1 MVIARCALAGV
12 AGDPGLL
19 ERGISPGFPSLPL
32 WFEANAGQ
40 VDSQVQFLAR
50 GHGHNILL
58 TPTEAVIVLRKPV
71 PAGEARRGARDVKR
85 MKTGISPVRFQ
96 LVAADPDARMSGA
109 EALPGRANYL
119 LGANPA
125 EWRRHVST
133 FRQVKVQQ
141 VYAGVDVLYYANG
154 QRLEYDFHLAPGVD
168 PGAIRLRIEG
178 ADRVE
183 LDSAG
188 NLIVE
193 SCGERLLQHRP
204 VAYQDDGAVRRSV
217 DVAYRLTGE
226 RTFGFVVG
234 EADSALPLIIDPV
247 LSYASYLGG
256 SKQETAWDLAL
267 DSSGNV
273 YVTGES
279 LSLDLPATTGAFQT
293 NYGGGTTVGGD
304 IFVAKLD
311 ASGSNL
317 VYLTYLGGKGND
329 AALSIA
335 IDATGNAYLT
345 GFTDSTNF
353 PLASPVIGS
362 IGGKGEKYFDLFPS
376 DAFVTKL
383 NANGSALVYSTYLGG
398 STNDQGIA
406 IAVDSSGSAFV
417 AGFTTSTNFPTVN
430 ALQTTN
436 AGLDDA
442 FVTKVAP
449 DGSAFVYSTY
459 LGGTNTDQA
468 QGIAVDAVGR
478 AFVTGF
484 TQSTNF
490 PLALAIQPWLA
501 GGQDV
506 FVSALSPDG
515 QSLSLSTYLGSS
527 GNEVAYRIALDAS
540 GHPHVTGAKDGFSYP
555 VTTGALNPGGVFR
568 TDDNGANWTSA
579 SQGLLHV
586 SIGALAVDP
595 VFPARVYAGTA
606 HGVARSSN
614 GGTTWES
621 KVIAPPDSEGLAPAI
636 AVGLVSGLA
645 VDPVTPATV
654 YAGTVSEGVFKSLDA
669 GITWSLASTGLV
681 NLTVNALAVDPL
693 SPVTVY
699 AGTAAGVYRS
709 TNAATNWRSFSSGIG
724 SQDIRALVLDPVSP
738 DTLYAATPNGVYRS
752 LNRGTNWYLF
762 RNGLTN
768 YSVLSLAI
776 NPVAPSTLYAGT
788 VTGLFKTTDRATN
801 WSGLH
806 VATGASNVNAL
817 AVDPQSPSTLY
828 AATSAGLYKSADAGV
843 GWTLCSGLLA
853 TELAINP
860 QTPAR
865 VFAGTY
871 STNSLALKDVFLTKL
886 SPNNLDAYDLAYS
899 AVFGGTSD
907 DEGWDVALDSAGNAY
922 VVGATTSTNF
932 PVTQPLPFQKFNRGG
947 WDAFVTAIGGNGSAL
962 LYSTYL
968 GGRSNDLAF
977 GVEVDL
983 NGNAYV
989 VGQTLSTNLLAH
1001 NAVQPLAGGLGDAFV
1016 AKLIVIPPPS
1026 LSIASANPNVIVSW
1040 PAQAF
1045 GYLLQSK
1052 TNLSTNVWLNV
1063 TNTPVLSDG
1072 AYKVTLG
1079 ATNQTRYFRLL
1090 SP

>member
-1 MVIARCALAGV
+1 MARCALAAA
-12 AGDPGLL
+12 AGDPGIP
-19 ERGISPGFPSLPL
+19 ERGDSAGFPSLPL
-32 WFEANAGQ
+32 WFESNAGQ
-40 VDSQVQFLAR
+40 AGSQVQFLAR

-58 TPTEAVIVLRKPV
+58 TPTEAVIVLCKPV
-71 PAGEARRGARDVKR
+71 PAGEIRRSALGAER
-85 MKTGISPVRFQ
+85 MKAGICPVRFQ
-96 LVAADPDARMSGA
+96 FVGANPEARMSGVD
-109 EALPGRANYL
+109 ALPGKANYL

-125 EWRRHVST
+125 EWRSHVST

-141 VYAGVDVLYYANG
+141 VYPGVDVLYYANG

-168 PGAIRLRIEG
+168 CGVIRLQIEG

-193 SCGERLLQHRP
+193 TCGERLLQHRP
-204 VAYQDDGAVRRSV
+204 VAYQSEGAVRRPV
-217 DVAYRLTGE
+217 EVAYRLTGE

-234 EADSALPLIIDPV
+234 EADAALPLIIDPV

-267 DSSGNV
+267 DGNGNV

-279 LSLDLPATTGAFQT
+279 LSLDLATTTGAFQA

-353 PLASPVIGS
+353 PLASPIISS
-362 IGGKGEKYFDLFPS
+362 IGGKGEKYFDLFPP

-398 STNDQGIA
+398 STNDEGIA
-406 IAVDSSGSAFV
+406 IAVDGAGCAYV
-417 AGFTTSTNFPTVN
+417 AGFTASTNFPAVN
-430 ALQTTN
+430 APQTTN

-468 QGIAVDAVGR
+468 QGVAVDATGR

-490 PLALAIQPWLA
+490 PLARAIQPWLA

-506 FVSALSPDG
+506 FVSALSPNG

-540 GHPHVTGAKDGFSYP
+540 GHPHVTGARDGFSYP

-606 HGVARSSN
+606 HGVAGSSN

-621 KVIAPPDSEGLAPAI
+621 RVIAPADSRGLAPAI
-636 AVGLVSGLA
+636 AVGVVSGLA

-654 YAGTVSEGVFKSLDA
+654 YAGTVSEGVFKSLDS

-709 TNAATNWRSFSSGIG
+709 TNGAMNWQSFSSGIG

-762 RNGLTN
+762 RSGLTN

-788 VTGLFKTTDRATN
+788 ARGLFKTTDRATN

-806 VATGASNVNAL
+806 VATGVSNVNAL

-828 AATSAGLYKSADAGV
+828 AATSAGLFKSADAGV
-843 GWTLCSGLLA
+843 AWTLCSGLLA

-860 QTPAR
+860 QTPAQ

-871 STNSLALKDVFLTKL
+871 STNSLALEDAFLTKL
-886 SPNNLDAYDLAYS
+886 APDNLDAYDLAYS
-899 AVFGGTSD
+899 AVFGGTGD
-907 DEGWDVALDSAGNAY
+907 DEGWDVALDPAGNAY

-932 PVTQPLPFQKFNRGG
+932 PVAQPLPFQKFNRGG

-989 VGQTLSTNLLAH
+989 VGQTLSTNFLAH